1 MPDIKILDKK
11 GYTIEISHWAGQ
23 FGNHI
28 IQLSCAINL
37 AMKTESLLRFPSHQ
51 FFNKTSIDFRK
62 NKSTINAE
70 VIKGEFFMKMD
81 CFQHPIEYD
90 FKRRLILQ
98 EFIIPLIFTSEQI
111 TRINQPDIEYDLVIN
126 IRSGDV
132 FRKDWQSK
140 EAVSSGLWNY
150 VQPPLAYYN
159 FILNS
164 RNYKKVLIITQPDL
178 KNPVISQLLKNK
190 KITLKKHI
198 SPIDDIL
205 SIMRAKELVISHST
219 FSWCA
224 ALMSSNL
231 NKLHQTHYVKLA
243 GVTDY
248 GVVTYHF
255 PDYIKRGDWNSSKKN
270 MNKMLN
276 YNLEQIFCTTENR
289 NKDLEVSISQ
299 IGTIGNTF
307 VYDPDFY
314 YRTSL
319 AIARTRKKINQFI
332 KDIFRLNYWIL
343 LFKTLLFKLRKL
355 PY

>member
-1 MPDIKILDKK
+1 MHHIKILDKK
-11 GYTIEISHWAGQ
+11 GYILEIGYWAGQ

-28 IQLSCAINL
+28 IQLSSAINL

-51 FFNKTSIDFRK
+51 YFNKTSIDFRK

-70 VIKGEFFMKMD
+70 VIKGEFFMKKD
-81 CFQHPIEYD
+81 CFQHPIQYD
-90 FKRRLILQ
+90 YKRRQILQ

-111 TRINQPDIEYDLVIN
+111 TRINKPDIEYDLVIN

-140 EAVSSGLWNY
+140 EAVTSGLWNY

-159 FILNS
+159 YILNS
-164 RNYKKVLIITQPDL
+164 NNFKKVLIISQPDL

-198 SPIDDIL
+198 SPTDDII
-205 SIMRAKELVISHST
+205 SIMRARELVISHST

-224 ALMSSNL
+224 ALMSPNL
-231 NKLHQTHYVKLA
+231 NKLHQTPYVKVA

-248 GVVTYHF
+248 EVVTYHF
-255 PDYIKRGDWNSSKKN
+255 PNYIERGDWNSSRKN
-270 MNKMLN
+270 MKRMLN
-276 YNLEQIFCTTENR
+276 YNLEQIFFTVGNIK
-289 NKDLEVSISQ
+289 KDLELPISQ
-299 IGTIGNTF
+299 IGTIGNAF
-307 VYDPDFY
+307 VYDPDFF

-319 AIARTRKKINQFI
+319 AIGRTRKKINQFS

-343 LFKTLLFKLRKL
+343 LFKTLLFKFRKL
-355 PY
+355 HS